1 MGAAEERKERKCK
14 FCSLRIPYPVG
25 LLRKHKSGRGGGQRI
40 GHAQRTRRAD
50 GHPNFVTARGGAC
63 RTEGETVRRWGW
75 AGGRGRS
82 VALADFGAVTF
93 KSDVAATFG
102 LYSSYAHAK
111 DEGFFGEGGR

>member
-1 MGAAEERKERKCK
+1 M
-14 FCSLRIPYPVG
+14 
-25 LLRKHKSGRGGGQRI
+25 
-40 GHAQRTRRAD
+40 
-50 GHPNFVTARGGAC
+50 TARGGAC
-63 RTEGETVRRWGW
+63 RTEDREGETVRRWGW